1 MSNLNLKNNTKLLR
15 CPLSLQDLIYISG
28 NELLSKDKSKKYKIE
43 NNIPILFGK
52 KSDAD
57 DKIMTWWKDLYKQ
70 LYENFDDSLNKKN
83 IHEYLNDFQNLME
96 KQNHLLYRNLLS
108 KYDLKDKRLL
118 EIGSGSGA
126 HSAVIKRFGANLIA
140 CDITFDRCFSTE
152 KKLNLIDNDYDHLTI
167 NSSAENLP
175 IKDEVFDYVY
185 SNGVLHHAD
194 DTTKCIDEIYRVLKK
209 NGKAV
214 IMLYCRQSA
223 EYYFN
228 ILPKAIVTGSIFKY
242 KDESNWVGV
251 VTEGKSKFFE
261 TKNPITRVYN
271 KSEILTLFKKFNL
284 VSLEKAYFSYK
295 DFAIPRLTQTR
306 EAILKFFGNK
316 SHPGGKIVYGNPV
329 VPLTSLEKKLS
340 KFFGFFWYITVSK

>member
-1 MSNLNLKNNTKLLR
+1 MIKYIDLLR
-15 CPLSLQDLIYISG
+15 CPLTHQNLFYNQGI
-28 NELLSKDKSKKYKIE
+28 ELLSNDKSQRYKID

-52 KSDAD
+52 KSNSD
-57 DKIMTWWKDLYKQ
+57 DQIALWWKDLYKQ
-70 LYENFDDSLNKKN
+70 LYEKFDNGLDKKN
-83 IHEYLNDFQNLME
+83 IYKYLDDFQNLM
-96 KQNHLLYRNLLS
+96 KVQDHLLYRNLVS
-108 KYDLKDKRLL
+108 KFDLKNKKIL

-126 HSAVIKRFGANLIA
+126 HSSVIKRLGAHLIA
-140 CDITFDRCFSTE
+140 CDITFERCFSTG
-152 KKLNLIDNDYDHLTI
+152 KKLNLIEDNFNHLTI
-167 NSSAENLP
+167 NASAENLP
-175 IKDEVFDYVY
+175 IKNEAFDYIY

-194 DTTKCIDEIYRVLKK
+194 DTNKCVEEIYRVLKK

-242 KDESNWVGV
+242 KNESNWVGV

-271 KSEILTLFKKFNL
+271 KSEILTLFKKFNF

-316 SHPGGKIVYGNPV
+316 SHPGGKIVYGNTV
-329 VPLTSLEKKLS
+329 VPLTKFEKKLG